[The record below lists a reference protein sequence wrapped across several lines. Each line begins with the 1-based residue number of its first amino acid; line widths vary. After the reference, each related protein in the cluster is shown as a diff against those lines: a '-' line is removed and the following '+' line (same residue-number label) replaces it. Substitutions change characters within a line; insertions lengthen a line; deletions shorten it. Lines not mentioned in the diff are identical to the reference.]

1 MMKSVIVITGG
12 SGGLAQALVK
22 AISPEHQ
29 LVVVGRDLA
38 RLESFYQSY
47 AHVSCLSVD
56 LQDEASMVKLV
67 EHLYQTYGKIDILI
81 NNAGYGKFKP
91 FEAFSFEETKAMLAV
106 NTLAPMTLSRLV
118 GQRMKAVGQ
127 GHIIN
132 IVSMAGLMATAKSS
146 VYSASKF
153 ALIGFSNA
161 LRLELAETGVYVTT
175 VNPGPIRTA
184 FFDQA
189 DPDGAYLAKIHRLM
203 LSPED
208 VARKIVAHFNRPKR
222 EINLPWLLALA
233 HKCYTL
239 FPNLSDN
246 LARKVFNFK

>member
-1 MMKSVIVITGG
+1 MNSVIVITGG

-22 AISPEHQ
+22 VISPDNQ

-38 RLESFYQSY
+38 RLESLYQSY

-56 LQDEASMVKLV
+56 LQDESSMVKLV
-67 EHLYQTYGKIDILI
+67 DQVYQTYGKIDILI
-81 NNAGYGKFKP
+81 NNAGYGQFKP
-91 FEAFSFEETKAMLAV
+91 FEEFNFEETKAMLAI

-118 GQRMKAVGQ
+118 GTRMKAAGQ

-208 VARKIVAHFNRPKR
+208 VARKIVIHFHRNKR

-233 HKCYTL
+233 QKCYTL
-239 FPNLSDN
+239 FPNLSDI